1 MNIGFS
7 TGSLAKGDFRF
18 AIKVLSKSNANVV
31 ELSALRESELED
43 FSLHQLKRVTQRR
56 CHEILLPVTKKF

>member
-43 FSLHQLKRVTQRR
+43 FSLHGVFIAKLVAEYETPR
-56 CHEILLPVTKKF
+56 H